1 MSTMTLNQH
10 GAVFTLTLTNG
21 ASGNLF
27 NDAVLSEYLDV
38 FDQIEQEA
46 GDASLLITADDPKHF
61 CNGIDLPWLIA
72 QPDAM
77 AFITRL
83 ENFLLRL
90 GLLNLPVI
98 AAINGNAYAGG
109 ALLATAC
116 DFRLMRADRGRFC
129 YSEVK
134 VKMPFTPPLLDI
146 VQLLPGRDAA
156 LELALTGNAWGGE
169 ECARRHVV
177 HQALPAEALQA
188 SALAFAE
195 DMATRHRP
203 TYTAIKR
210 GLRPALVAMAEQRG
224 LAIRP

>member
-1 MSTMTLNQH
+1 MTTMTLEKQ
-10 GAVFTLTLTNG
+10 GAVFVLTLTNG
-21 ASGNLF
+21 AAGNIF
-27 NDAVLSEYLDV
+27 NDAVLSEYLAA
-38 FDQIEQEA
+38 FDTVEQEP
-46 GDASLLITADDPKHF
+46 GDASLLITCDDPKSF
-61 CNGIDLPWLIA
+61 CNGIDLAWLIT
-72 QPDAM
+72 QPDPL

-83 ENFLLRL
+83 ENFLVRL
-90 GLLNLPVI
+90 ALLNLPVI

-134 VKMPFTPPLLDI
+134 VKMPFTAPLLDI
-146 VQLLPGRDAA
+146 VQLLPSREAA

-177 HQALPAEALQA
+177 HQALPAETLRATAQ
-188 SALAFAE
+188 AFAD

-203 TYTAIKR
+203 TYTVIKQ
-210 GLRPALVAMAEQRG
+210 GLRPALVALAAQRG
-224 LAIRP
+224 LTLRR